1 MLERMLRR
9 KIGGLNFKMTIKKHD
24 FIEIDYTGKMEEQV
38 FDTTREKDAKEAGM
52 TNPGFEYKPMIICV
66 GENQV
71 IKGVDARL
79 EGKEIGKEYDFK
91 VPPEEGFGKKDPKM
105 LRMVPLRIFK
115 EQNINPMPG
124 LQVNIDSVVGIIKTV
139 GGGRA
144 IVDFNHPLSGR
155 DVEYKV
161 KINRIVSDT
170 KEKLESYLKFFLG
183 EVKVELNDGKAK
195 AFVENELE
203 EKVKENLKNKCKELI
218 KVDVEFVK
226 KAKVEEKPKEQEQL
240 SKEEKKVSE

>member
-1 MLERMLRR
+1 
-9 KIGGLNFKMTIKKHD
+9 MTIKKHD
-24 FIEIDYTGKMEEQV
+24 FIEIDYTGKMEGQM
-38 FDTTREKDAKEAGM
+38 FDTTREKDAQEAGI
-52 TNPGFEYKPMIICV
+52 TNPGFEYKPMIVCV
-66 GENQV
+66 GENQI

-124 LQVNIDSVVGIIKTV
+124 LQVNIDSVVGTIKTV

-155 DVEYKV
+155 EVEYKV
-161 KINRIVSDT
+161 KINRVVSDT
-170 KEKLESYLKFFLG
+170 KEKVESYLKFFLG
-183 EVKVELNDGKAK
+183 DVKVELNNGKAK
-195 AFVENELE
+195 VFVENELD
-203 EKVKENLKNKCKELI
+203 EKVKENLKNKCKDLI

-226 KAKVEEKPKEQEQL
+226 KEKVKVEE
-240 SKEEKKVSE
+240 EKKTEAK

>member
-1 MLERMLRR
+1 
-9 KIGGLNFKMTIKKHD
+9 
-24 FIEIDYTGKMEEQV
+24 
-38 FDTTREKDAKEAGM
+38 
-52 TNPGFEYKPMIICV
+52 MIVCV
-66 GENQV
+66 GENQI

-124 LQVNIDSVVGIIKTV
+124 LQVNIDSVVGTIKTV

-155 DVEYKV
+155 EVEYKV
-161 KINRIVSDT
+161 KINRVVSDT
-170 KEKLESYLKFFLG
+170 KEKVESYLKFFLG
-183 EVKVELNDGKAK
+183 DVKVELNNGKAK
-195 AFVENELE
+195 VFVENELD
-203 EKVKENLKNKCKELI
+203 EKVKENLKNKCKDLI

-226 KAKVEEKPKEQEQL
+226 KEKVKVEE
-240 SKEEKKVSE
+240 EKKTEAK

>member
-1 MLERMLRR
+1 
-9 KIGGLNFKMTIKKHD
+9 MTIKKHD
-24 FIEIDYTGKMEEQV
+24 FIEIDYTGKMEGQM
-38 FDTTREKDAKEAGM
+38 FDTTREKDAKEAGI
-52 TNPGFEYKPMIICV
+52 TNPGFEYKPMIVCV
-66 GENQV
+66 GENQI

-124 LQVNIDSVVGIIKTV
+124 LQVNIDSVVGTIKTV

-155 DVEYKV
+155 EVEYKV
-161 KINRIVSDT
+161 KINRVVSDT
-170 KEKLESYLKFFLG
+170 KEKVESYLKFFLG
-183 EVKVELNDGKAK
+183 DVKVELNNGKAK
-195 AFVENELE
+195 VFVENEID
-203 EKVKENLKNKCKELI
+203 EKVKENLKNKCKDLI

-226 KAKVEEKPKEQEQL
+226 KEKVKVEE
-240 SKEEKKVSE
+240 EEKKTEAK